1 MSTTKKQKMQRCRQF
16 SINCRGKLLDLSKRP
31 VVMGILNVTPDSFYD
46 GGSYIANHDAILRRV
61 DEILEQGAG
70 MIDVGG
76 YSTRPGAA
84 DVTPEEEWIRVSSA
98 LEIIQKH
105 HPDAIVSVD
114 TFRAS
119 VAKRSVLEGGASIIN
134 DISAGTLDADLL
146 PVVAELNVPYILMHM
161 QGTPE
166 TMQQNPHY
174 EDVTKEVIFQLSN
187 QLAEVRKLGIH
198 DVIIDPGFG
207 FGKTLDDNYKLMDEM
222 DQFSVFELPILVGVS
237 RKSMIYKLLGTSPSE
252 ALNGTSVLNTISLM
266 KGANILRVHDVK
278 EAVECVNIMEKFVNF
293 A

>member
-187 QLAEVRKLGIH
+187 QLAEVRNLGIH

>member
-1 MSTTKKQKMQRCRQF
+1 MQRCRQF

-187 QLAEVRKLGIH
+187 QLAEVRNLGIH

>member
-1 MSTTKKQKMQRCRQF
+1 MQRCRQF

-146 PVVAELNVPYILMHM
+146 PVVADLNVPYILMHM

-187 QLAEVRKLGIH
+187 QLAEVRNLGIH

>member
-1 MSTTKKQKMQRCRQF
+1 MQRCRQF

-198 DVIIDPGFG
+198 DVIIDPGFC

-237 RKSMIYKLLGTSPSE
+237 RKTMIYKLLGTSPSE

>member
-146 PVVAELNVPYILMHM
+146 PVVADLNVPYILMHM

-187 QLAEVRKLGIH
+187 QLAEVRNLGIH